1 MPIYYYTW
9 TTLLAGESFSFRIL
23 ERSEDTARQLLIR
36 NIEEYQDFR
45 EEYEHFERQ
54 LCVNAQNQVF
64 IEKKTLD
71 AYGKG
76 DEAQVKSL
84 ERALQ
89 MIHGSKR
96 RLQYEKQY
104 FLEGLKID
112 TSRMKEDV
120 SPFSVH
126 LDAVVCDENGKEMTL
141 REFLLT
147 APTVIPVQK
156 VEMYHNL

>member
-9 TTLLAGESFSFRIL
+9 TTLLAGDSFSFRIL
-23 ERSEDTARQLLIR
+23 ERSEEDARKLLIR
-36 NIEEYQDFR
+36 NIEEYQPFR
-45 EEYEHFERQ
+45 EKYEHFERQ
-54 LCVNAQNQVF
+54 LEVNRQNQVF
-64 IEKKTLD
+64 VEKKTLD
-71 AYGKG
+71 AYAKG

-84 ERALQ
+84 EHALQ
-89 MIHGSKR
+89 MIHSSKR
-96 RLQYEKQY
+96 RLQYEKLY

-126 LDAVVCDENGKEMTL
+126 LDAVVRDKNHKEMTL